1 MDGWTAKDI
10 PYQNGRVAIIT
21 GANSGV
27 GYESAVALA
36 RKGARVVMACRSMD
50 RAERARQE
58 LLARASGAAV
68 DVLPLDLGNLE
79 SVRTFAESFNAHYD
93 RLDILMNNAGI
104 MVPPYGKT
112 ADGFETQFGTNHLG
126 HFALTAFLLPKLLET
141 PASRVVTVSSSAYF
155 NGRID
160 FADLQGEKRYR
171 PWTAYAQSKL
181 ANILFTQELE
191 RRLKAARADVISVA
205 SHPGYA
211 ITNLQANLTTGI
223 MDRTLFPILK
233 RFMSQPADL
242 GATYQLYAATAPHV
256 QGGDFYG
263 PRWILIGKV
272 VRVGLNARGKDTALA
287 ARLWQVSEQLTGV
300 PFEILRTAPQ
310 KYPVIA

>member
-1 MDGWTAKDI
+1 MNGWTAKDI
-10 PYQNGRVAIIT
+10 PYQNERVVVIT

-36 RKGARVVMACRSMD
+36 HKGARIVMACRSMD
-50 RAERARQE
+50 KAERALQE
-58 LLARASGAAV
+58 LLTRVAGAAV
-68 DVLPLDLGNLE
+68 DVLTLDLGNLD
-79 SVRTFAESFNAHYD
+79 SVHSFAESFNAHYD

-112 ADGFETQFGTNHLG
+112 ADGFEMQFGTNHLG
-126 HFALTAFLLPKLLET
+126 HFALTALLLHKLLET
-141 PASRVVTVSSSAYF
+141 PVSRVVTVSSSAYF

-160 FADLQGEKRYR
+160 FADLQSEKRYR
-171 PWTAYAQSKL
+171 PWAAYGQSKL
-181 ANILFTQELE
+181 ANILFSQELE

-205 SHPGYA
+205 SHPGFA

-223 MDRTLFPILK
+223 MNRTLFPILN
-233 RFMSQPADL
+233 RFVAQPADL
-242 GATYQLYAATAPHV
+242 GATSHLYAATAPTV

-272 VRVGLNARGKDTALA
+272 VRVELNARGKDTALA
-287 ARLWQVSEQLTGV
+287 ARLWQVSEELTGV
-300 PFEILRTAPQ
+300 HFEILGKATPSYAVTA
-310 KYPVIA
+310 

>member
-1 MDGWTAKDI
+1 MNGWTAKDI
-10 PYQNGRVAIIT
+10 PYQNGRVVIIT

-36 RKGARVVMACRSMD
+36 HKGARIVMACRSMD
-50 RAERARQE
+50 KAERARQE
-58 LLARASGAAV
+58 LLTRAPGAAV
-68 DVLPLDLGNLE
+68 DVLPLDLGNLD
-79 SVRTFAESFNAHYD
+79 SVHSFAESFNAHYD

-112 ADGFETQFGTNHLG
+112 ADGFGTQFGTNHLG
-126 HFALTAFLLPKLLET
+126 HFALTALLLPKLLET
-141 PASRVVTVSSSAYF
+141 PVSRVVTVSSSAYF

-160 FADLQGEKRYR
+160 FADLQSEKRYR
-171 PWTAYAQSKL
+171 PWAAYGQSKL
-181 ANILFTQELE
+181 ANILFSQELE

-205 SHPGYA
+205 SHPGFA

-223 MDRTLFPILK
+223 MNRTLFPILN
-233 RFMSQPADL
+233 RFVSQPADL
-242 GATYQLYAATAPHV
+242 GATSQLYAATAPTV

-272 VRVGLNARGKDTALA
+272 VRVELNARGKDTALA
-287 ARLWQVSEQLTGV
+287 ARLWQVSEELTGV
-300 PFEILRTAPQ
+300 HFEILGKATPSYAVTA
-310 KYPVIA
+310 